1 LNVIDRMS
9 ITELSA
15 TIHSVMVSAPTSEG
29 VRGMGTK
36 IGAALWLGTRTG
48 PNL

>member
-1 LNVIDRMS
+1 MS

-15 TIHSVMVSAPTSEG
+15 IIHSGIMSAPTSEG

-36 IGAALWLGTRTG
+36 IVAGFLGDENR
-48 PNL
+48 P